1 MNRCLTD
8 RTLLLSS
15 YGEGSEED
23 RAHLRACLDCAH
35 RYQRL
40 SRDLELIGRALREG
54 PPVAAVGR
62 LPGAVRRRGLVVAA
76 ALTALAVFGGVEAW
90 MWRESVLW
98 VRPQTEAGDA
108 SALRFLAEVS
118 AVLSSTG
125 DAPTLD
131 FADVAA
137 MPETGWSDEWD
148 AGQLFDYNT

>member
-1 MNRCLTD
+1 MNRCLRD

-23 RAHLRACLDCAH
+23 RAHLRACLDCAQ

-108 SALRFLAEVS
+108 DALRFLAEVS

-131 FADVAA
+131 LADVAA
-137 MPETGWSDEWD
+137 MPEAGWSDEWD